1 MAADKPAGSGEED
14 AVAGKRHWHIEFR
27 KDSVYIPRYY
37 TQTRNWKITIN
48 ERGRMN
54 HTIYQEK
61 IQETLSR
68 LPVFQQERIYRL
80 VRLWVNHLTAD
91 KQASLEDLLSLAGS
105 WEDER
110 SAEQIIEALQRD
122 RRSTDRGQ
130 EAF

>member
-1 MAADKPAGSGEED
+1 MD
-14 AVAGKRHWHIEFR
+14 
-27 KDSVYIPRYY
+27 
-37 TQTRNWKITIN
+37 
-48 ERGRMN
+48 

-80 VRLWVNHLTAD
+80 VRLWVNHLSAD
-91 KQASLEDLLSLAGS
+91 KEASLEDLLSLAGS

-110 SAEQIIEALQRD
+110 SAEQIIEALQKD
-122 RRSTDRGQ
+122 RRSIDRGQ